1 MSKNQPAAAE
11 LNELTDAIRRNA
23 GLAIA
28 IGVIMLIAGFAALAA
43 PAVAGISITI
53 MVGLT
58 LALSGISQ
66 CFLAFKAGAF
76 GRGLVMF
83 IIGALMAFAGFYMVS
98 QPVAGL
104 ASLTLLFMAY
114 LIASGVLELG
124 LALQL
129 RPARGWGFMLSNG
142 LLTLLLGILLWQQ
155 FPFSGIWAIGVL
167 FGIKMMFGG
176 WALIFIGRALKKMP
190 SAAPSQQAK
199 LQV

>member
-1 MSKNQPAAAE
+1 MSENEPAASE

-28 IGVIMLIAGFAALAA
+28 IGVIMLIAGLAALAA

-114 LIASGVLELG
+114 LIASGILELG

-142 LLTLLLGILLWQQ
+142 LLTLLLGVLLWQQ
-155 FPFSGIWAIGVL
+155 FPLSGIWAIGVL

-190 SAAPSQQAK
+190 AAAPS
-199 LQV
+199 